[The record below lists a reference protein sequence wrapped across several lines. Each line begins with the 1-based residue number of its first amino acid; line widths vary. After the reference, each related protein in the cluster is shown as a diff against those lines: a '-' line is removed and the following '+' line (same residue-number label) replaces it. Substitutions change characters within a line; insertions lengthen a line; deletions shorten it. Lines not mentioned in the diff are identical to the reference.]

1 MISLRHGIML
11 IGETFSGK
19 TSALKSLI
27 KSLNNLGESQKQ
39 DDLKVRFLFN

>member
-1 MISLRHGIML
+1 MISLRHGIMI

-27 KSLNNLGESQKQ
+27 KTLNDLGDAQLINE
-39 DDLKVRFLFN
+39 LKVKI